1 MDRLFNPD
9 TFFTIPDAEL
19 LFLLRDAFAPE
30 LERLK
35 NAYSVSDPNI
45 ARPSTPSPSRI
56 LYGADYDEVNRTLV
70 SVLSLRWLHNSQYD
84 QFVEGQPEPVRLT
97 RDSFAW
103 MRQRAAE
110 VPADCLQPLLT
121 AVIINDLGKDP
132 SLAVDYHSRTG
143 EDVSALNH
151 DAILLKACL
160 QQGMVAA
167 FDRLDSLQRAA
178 VIRGL
183 ELGADFNYG
192 QLAQTENAPAC
203 LNVLRRFSGS
213 DHDRRA
219 VALHFLEQL
228 LDISG
233 AAGHM
238 DWTSARKLI
247 EPIAQAY
254 RVSHDVVTGILSGTL
269 APCSGYDL
277 VLTRRADLLRHRGF
291 RAFDLGNADDRAV
304 LRLMCMGGVADR
316 PTADLYEAV
325 WASLDKPTRQGL
337 VRSLN
342 LPGSPAAPAVLPTYM
357 PALLTQA
364 ADAANP
370 SRTRREK
377 ERGLRSA
384 LLYLAL
390 VMTLPSPLDRH
401 YQGAIVVERNVLDV
415 LKNVVQNP
423 AFREDPTILERAE
436 VPRGTGVVFDET

>member
-1 MDRLFNPD
+1 MDHLFNPD

-35 NAYSVSDPNI
+35 NAYSVSDLNI

-56 LYGADYDEVNRTLV
+56 LYGVDYDEVNRTLV
-70 SVLSLRWLHNSQYD
+70 SVLALRWLHNSQYD
-84 QFVEGQPEPVRLT
+84 QFVAGQPESVRLT
-97 RDSFAW
+97 RESFAW
-103 MRQRAAE
+103 MRQQVVE
-110 VPADCLQPLLT
+110 VPDDDLEALLT
-121 AVIINDLGKDP
+121 AVIINDLGKDA
-132 SLAVDYHSRTG
+132 SLAADYHSRTG

-160 QQGMVAA
+160 QPGMVAA
-167 FDRLDSLQRAA
+167 LDRLSPLQRAG
-178 VIRGL
+178 VMRGL
-183 ELGADFNYG
+183 ELGAEFNYG

-203 LNVLRRFSGS
+203 LDVLRRFNGSG
-213 DHDRRA
+213 HDRRA

-247 EPIAQAY
+247 EPIIQAY

-269 APCSGYDL
+269 DSCAGYDL
-277 VLTRRADLLRHRGF
+277 VLTRRADLLRHKGF
-291 RAFDLGNADDRAV
+291 RALDLGNAVDRA
-304 LRLMCMGGVADR
+304 LSRLMCMGGVADR

-325 WASLDKPTRQGL
+325 WTSLDKLARQGL

-342 LPGSPAAPAVLPTYM
+342 LTGSATDPAVLPTYM

-364 ADAANP
+364 ADATNSSKP
-370 SRTRREK
+370 RSEK
-377 ERGLRSA
+377 ERGLYSA
-384 LLYLAL
+384 LLYLAR
-390 VMTLPSPLDRH
+390 VMTLPSPQDRH
-401 YQGAIVVERNVLDV
+401 YHGAIVVERNVLDV
-415 LKNVVQNP
+415 LKNVVQSQ
-423 AFREDPTILERAE
+423 AFREHPAILERAE
-436 VPRGTGVVFDET
+436 VPRGTGVVFGEA